1 MKHVCVIIYCYVY
14 IILQKSTWLPSSS
27 HWPLCSY
34 ITFWNRLI
42 LLPHLKLPLTPLIL
56 LLIFFFC
63 LLILLTILLILLIEY
78 YLSLK
83 VCFACFVHL
92 YLSHSQNSAWY
103 KVDAQWKFVEWM
115 RWSQSL
121 IRIKIYNAR
130 EGFSGS
136 VGYLIE
142 WQETMISHSAIGL

>member
-14 IILQKSTWLPSSS
+14 IIPQKSTWLPSSS

-34 ITFWNRLI
+34 ITFWNRLT
-42 LLPHLKLPLTPLIL
+42 LTTSFKIATNSSYTST
-56 LLIFFFC
+56 IFFC

-83 VCFACFVHL
+83 VCFACFLHL

-103 KVDAQWKFVEWM
+103 KVDAQWKCVEWM

>member
-1 MKHVCVIIYCYVY
+1 MKYVCVIIYYYVY
-14 IILQKSTWLPSSS
+14 IIPQKSTWLPSFS

-34 ITFWNRLI
+34 ITFWNRLT
-42 LLPHLKLPLTPLIL
+42 LTTSFKIATKSSYTST
-56 LLIFFFC
+56 IFFC
-63 LLILLTILLILLIEY
+63 LLILLTILLILVTEY

-83 VCFACFVHL
+83 VRFVCFVHL

-103 KVDAQWKFVEWM
+103 KVDVQWKFVEWM

-121 IRIKIYNAR
+121 IRIKLYNAWK
-130 EGFSGS
+130 GLSGS

-142 WQETMISHSAIGL
+142 WQETTMSHSAIGL